1 MDYLTVE
8 QMAKLKDCSTQYVQ
22 KLCKIGKLETKQEP
36 NSKGRM
42 KYLISVSS
50 LSEDL
55 QIKYYSTL
63 KKECGITLQLQEA
76 NKKKNLKERSKG
88 VRKPFEEFSEIERNQ
103 IVFWS
108 NLLDEWQTL
117 RAPQSSKTE
126 FDKLFVAKTKFEN
139 PDLEL
144 SVGILYRKYTAYKEN
159 DLNGL
164 IDNRGGHNKGKSSIP
179 PQVWEAFLWY
189 YLDQK
194 RLTVSK
200 SYTLTLSWC
209 NEFYPELLEEIPVE
223 RTFRRHVESDI
234 LQAVKI
240 YKRDGE
246 KAMKDRCLPYI
257 QRMYDNLNANDVW
270 IADNHTLDVIS
281 IDEETQI
288 KHRLCITTF
297 QDAKSGVITG
307 WNITDNPSMQSTV
320 LALRHGIKRFGI
332 PKIVYVDN
340 GREFLNFGFGGQ
352 GNREHKSSKENSEI
366 LPTTILQR
374 LQIEMRNAIVRNA
387 KAKPIERTFYTLK
400 NQLSKV
406 FNGYCGGTILE
417 RPESLKRRIK
427 RGDIETEDELR
438 EMFQQ
443 YIDYD
448 YNLQNYGG
456 SESKFKG
463 ISRLEVWESS
473 IQNREVETFDVST
486 LEFML
491 MRTNGYQ
498 KIKKNGIFINFH
510 GEKLWYYDE
519 FETWKHFGEEVY
531 ARYNPADPT
540 KVYIYDINDRYL
552 WTWKCSDSMVL
563 SIMNEAKENIREA
576 MRLEKSVEKQ
586 IIQYL
591 KELKSGKLNA
601 SFNGEGI
608 KRIDML
614 LYNQKPHKYMLQSV
628 KHGVKAVHQS
638 TEPIEKVAG
647 DEQNCVVFDITRVRK
662 NIENT
667 KKKG

>member
-1 MDYLTVE
+1 MDYLTVKE
-8 QMAKLKDCSTQYVQ
+8 VSELKGCSERYIK
-22 KLCKIGKLETKQEP
+22 KLCKDGKLETKQEP

-42 KYLISVSS
+42 KYLIPVSA

-55 QIKYYSTL
+55 QIRYYNSL

-76 NKKKNLKERSKG
+76 DKKKKEPLKERSKG
-88 VRKPFEEFSEIERNQ
+88 VLKPFEEYSEVERNQ

-108 NLLDEWQTL
+108 NLLDEWQRL
-117 RAPQSSKTE
+117 RADKKSKTE
-126 FDKLFVAKTKFEN
+126 FDALFVAKTKFDN

-352 GNREHKSSKENSEI
+352 GNREHKSSKENPEI

-406 FNGYCGGTILE
+406 FDGYCGGTILE

-427 RGDIETEDELR
+427 NGEILQDYEVR
-438 EMFQQ
+438 Q
-443 YIDYD
+443 YLWIDGD
-448 YNLQNYGG
+448 YNVQAYGG
-456 SESKFKG
+456 NEQNAYQGMSRIDVWNKSIKKVGIRVASESE
-463 ISRLEVWESS
+463 L
-473 IQNREVETFDVST
+473 N
-486 LEFML
+486 LML
-491 MRTNGYQ
+491 MKPTKLQ
-498 KIKKNGIFINFH
+498 KITREGVKIKVRGENIWFYDTQETVKH
-510 GEKLWYYDE
+510 LGEKVFVRYGPADLSSVRIYDE
-519 FETWKHFGEEVY
+519 
-531 ARYNPADPT
+531 
-540 KVYIYDINDRYL
+540 NDRYL
-552 WTWKCSDSMVL
+552 TTWQNADILLVDYIEENKQRISNAEKMQRTVSNF
-563 SIMNEAKENIREA
+563 INEQSKGITSRLTNEQRINMLDMTVRRANSN
-576 MRLEKSVEKQ
+576 LEK
-586 IIQYL
+586 
-591 KELKSGKLNA
+591 
-601 SFNGEGI
+601 FNI
-608 KRIDML
+608 
-614 LYNQKPHKYMLQSV
+614 QKPTRIVPITIDEELP
-628 KHGVKAVHQS
+628 KAVGF
-638 TEPIEKVAG
+638 EEKTT
-647 DEQNCVVFDITRVRK
+647 VVVDLTKMANNNLKRK
-662 NIENT
+662 R
-667 KKKG
+667 

>member
-42 KYLISVSS
+42 KYLISVPS

-55 QIKYYSTL
+55 QIKYYNTL

-76 NKKKNLKERSKG
+76 NKKKTLKERSKG

-139 PDLEL
+139 PDLEI
-144 SVGILYRKYTAYKEN
+144 STGILYRKYSAYKDN
-159 DLNGL
+159 DLAGL
-164 IDNRGGHNKGKSSIP
+164 VDNRGGHNKGKSSIP

-189 YLDQK
+189 YLDDNQP
-194 RLTVSK
+194 TVSECYK
-200 SYTLTLSWC
+200 STLGWC
-209 NEFYPELLEEIPVE
+209 EEFYPELLMKIPVE
-223 RTFRRHVESDI
+223 KTFRRHVKNDI
-234 LQAVKI
+234 LEAVKI
-240 YKRDGE
+240 YKREGE

-270 IADNHTLDVIS
+270 IADNHTLDIIS
-281 IDEETQI
+281 IDGETQT
-288 KHRLCITTF
+288 KHRLYVTAF

-307 WNITDNPSMQSTV
+307 WNVTDSPSMQSTV

-406 FNGYCGGTILE
+406 FDGYCGGTILE

-427 RGDIETEDELR
+427 NGEIPQDYEVR
-438 EMFQQ
+438 Q
-443 YIDYD
+443 YLNLWIDGD
-448 YNLQNYGG
+448 YNVQAYGG
-456 SESKFKG
+456 NEQNVYQGMSRIDVWNKSIKKVGIRMASESE
-463 ISRLEVWESS
+463 L
-473 IQNREVETFDVST
+473 N
-486 LEFML
+486 LML
-491 MRTNGYQ
+491 MKPTKLQ
-498 KIKKNGIFINFH
+498 KITREGVKVKVRGENIWFYDTQETVKH
-510 GEKLWYYDE
+510 LGEKVFVRYDPADLSSVRIYDE
-519 FETWKHFGEEVY
+519 
-531 ARYNPADPT
+531 
-540 KVYIYDINDRYL
+540 NDRYL
-552 WTWKCSDSMVL
+552 YTWQNTDFLLVDYIETTKQKVADS
-563 SIMNEAKENIREA
+563 
-576 MRLEKSVEKQ
+576 EKIQRTVEKFIKQ
-586 IIQYL
+586 Q
-591 KELKSGKLNA
+591 A
-601 SFNGEGI
+601 EGVVAGLTNEQRI
-608 KRIDML
+608 SMIDMTVRRA
-614 LYNQKPHKYMLQSV
+614 NQNISNFK
-628 KHGVKAVHQS
+628 
-638 TEPIEKVAG
+638 IEKPTKIIPITVNEPLPKVSGGEDISVDA
-647 DEQNCVVFDITRVRK
+647 VVINLDKIAMNGMKRK
-662 NIENT
+662 R
-667 KKKG
+667 